1 MQLLVNAFSLNM
13 LAVLPAR
20 VGVVEIDL
28 DTARELAPVFIS
40 AVGHET
46 TAALFSRLLGREVN
60 VNRVSLKLAPDDI
73 LLVGQYSGPRLPEG
87 ATELPEGATIRWLL
101 VHIGGVDGEGSARK
115 S

>member
-1 MQLLVNAFSLNM
+1 VAPAFY
-13 LAVLPAR
+13 
-20 VGVVEIDL
+20 
-28 DTARELAPVFIS
+28 S

-46 TAALFSRLLGREVN
+46 TAALFSRLLGRYVLA
-60 VNRVSLKLAPDDI
+60 RKSRPRLAPGDV

>member
-20 VGVVEIDL
+20 IGVVEIDL
-28 DTARELAPVFIS
+28 DTARGLAPAFYS

-46 TAALFSRLLGREVN
+46 TAALFSRLLDREVEA
-60 VNRVSLKLAPDDI
+60 NRASFKLAPDDI

-87 ATELPEGATIRWLL
+87 ATELPEGAKVRWML
-101 VHIGGVDGEGSARK
+101 VRVYGADPVREG
-115 S
+115 